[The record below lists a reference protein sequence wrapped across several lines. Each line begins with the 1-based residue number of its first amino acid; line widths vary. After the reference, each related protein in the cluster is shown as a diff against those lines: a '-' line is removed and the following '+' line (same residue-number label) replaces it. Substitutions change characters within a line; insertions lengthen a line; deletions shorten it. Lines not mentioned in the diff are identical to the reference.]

1 MPQPVDEWFCQAIE
15 DWIWNK
21 HTEVMANRIAITMK
35 SFDHGISFVC
45 ESNWYSHVIISYLP
59 TR

>member
-1 MPQPVDEWFCQAIE
+1 MPQPVDEWFYQAIE

-45 ESNWYSHVIISYLP
+45 AKQQV
-59 TR
+59 